1 MTHIATHEKLLNEI
15 TNKAKLISR
24 LADNSVKDGKMT
36 SDSNEIAEHFNE
48 YFINQQQGQI

>member
-15 TNKAKLISR
+15 TNKIKLISR

-36 SDSNEIAEHFNE
+36 SDSNEIAERFNE
-48 YFINQQQGQI
+48 YFINQ